1 MGTYTVELAQNS
13 KQVKTRLET
22 LLAEAG
28 FHTAVSFDLQSA
40 RMGDTTC
47 TCPYHGISNCTCQY
61 EVLLVDDPKRY
72 PGDTRTI
79 TIHGRDDITWV
90 SLPAFPF
97 TPQTAKPDTF
107 GKKLRRILL
116 KSASIVEA

>member
-1 MGTYTVELAQNS
+1 MGTYIIELLQNS
-13 KQVKTRLET
+13 KQVKAQLET

-28 FHTAVSFDLQSA
+28 LHTIVSFDLQSA
-40 RMGDTTC
+40 RAGNATC
-47 TCPYHGISNCTCQY
+47 NCPYHGTANCTCQY
-61 EVLLVDDPKRY
+61 EVLLVDDPTHF

-79 TIHGRDDITWV
+79 TIHGRDDVTWI

-97 TPQTAKPDTF
+97 AQQTAKPDTF

-116 KSASIVEA
+116 KSASAVEA